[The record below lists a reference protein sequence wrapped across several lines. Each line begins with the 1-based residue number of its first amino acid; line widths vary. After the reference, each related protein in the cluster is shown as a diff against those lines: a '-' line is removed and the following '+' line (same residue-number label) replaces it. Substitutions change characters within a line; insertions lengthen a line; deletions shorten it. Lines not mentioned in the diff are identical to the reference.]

1 MRVNVDLRLKDVPGQ
16 LIKALE
22 PISLNE
28 GNIVGVIHNHEQVTG
43 GRISVNVTFEYRD
56 QHSLDAIFAAWKE
69 RGVEVAKMG
78 EIYRTYGAEYLLVGE
93 LSQSTLSSITEN
105 IEKMDGIETID
116 LQYSLSANTANKSVL
131 LLVNV
136 RHKDRVKD
144 IDDLLRA
151 KSERNEFLLIRGM
164 GV

>member
-16 LIKALE
+16 LIRALE
-22 PISLNE
+22 PISLYE
-28 GNIVGVIHNHEQVTG
+28 GNIVGVIHNHDLVTG

-56 QHSLDAIFAAWKE
+56 QRALDAIFASWKD
-69 RGVEVAKMG
+69 RGVEVVKIG
-78 EIYRTYGAEYLLVGE
+78 EIFRTYSTEYLLVGD
-93 LSQSTLSSITEN
+93 LSHSTLQSITEN

-116 LQYSLSANTANKSVL
+116 LQYSLSSGTTNKSVL

-136 RHKDRVKD
+136 RQK
-144 IDDLLRA
+144 DLLKKIDEYLMHR
-151 KSERNEFLLIRGM
+151 SESGEFLLIRGM